1 MQKDFLEGIKRLNIE
16 ARYRVMQF
24 RVSAIDYQSLLF
36 RWATVSLSISA
47 NAATDVIYNL
57 AGQQV
62 EGAKKGLYIINGKK
76 VVKR

>member
-1 MQKDFLEGIKRLNIE
+1 M
-16 ARYRVMQF
+16 
-24 RVSAIDYQSLLF
+24 SAIDYQSLLF